1 MKVLLKT
8 IPKKYEL
15 KVDEVFLSK
24 NNQDILKKL
33 VPELLR
39 LLVPTYTPTRKEV
52 WDWLGAL
59 HQHQRGRYKKAE
71 AGKLDADNRR
81 IHANNRMNEV

>member
-8 IPKKYEL
+8 ILKKYDL
-15 KVDEVFLSK
+15 KVDEVFMSK
-24 NNQDILKKL
+24 NNQSILRKL
-33 VPELLR
+33 VSELLR
-39 LLVPTYTPTRKEV
+39 LLALVYTPTHKEV

-59 HQHQRGRYKKAE
+59 HWHQRGRYKKAE
-71 AGKLDADNRR
+71 AGTLDEDNRR

>member
-8 IPKKYEL
+8 IPKKYAL
-15 KVDEVFLSK
+15 KVDEVFMSK
-24 NNQDILKKL
+24 NNQAILRKL

-39 LLVPTYTPTRKEV
+39 LLAPVYTPTRKEV

-59 HQHQRGRYKKAE
+59 HRHQRGQYKKAE
-71 AGKLDADNRR
+71 AGTLDEDNRR